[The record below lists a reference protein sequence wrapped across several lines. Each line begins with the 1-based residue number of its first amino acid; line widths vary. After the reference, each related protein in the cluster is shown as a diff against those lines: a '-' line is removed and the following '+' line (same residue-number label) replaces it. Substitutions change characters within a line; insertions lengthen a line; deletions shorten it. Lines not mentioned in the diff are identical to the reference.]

1 MLGRE
6 DKLDVL
12 CVLSESGPPP
22 FPYCGHCVILDRKGE
37 CQSSSACMGK
47 SGRPVADTVEE
58 PKERRNQKKH
68 TDKLLE
74 MTKVFAS
81 TLAAERLGNSQAVD
95 CGHSAEKSS
104 CYCVKTMT
112 GDKTPACRG
121 SLCHSTVTGALRI
134 TDIFVERPKL
144 QASCLASCEPI
155 LLVKAVAT
163 LCH

>member
-1 MLGRE
+1 
-6 DKLDVL
+6 
-12 CVLSESGPPP
+12 
-22 FPYCGHCVILDRKGE
+22 
-37 CQSSSACMGK
+37 MGK
-47 SGRPVADTVEE
+47 LGRPVADTVEE
-58 PKERRNQKKH
+58 PKERRNQKKY

-95 CGHSAEKSS
+95 RGHSAEKPNFN
-104 CYCVKTMT
+104 CVKTMT
-112 GDKTPACRG
+112 VDKTPACRE

-134 TDIFVERPKL
+134 TDIFVERPEL

-163 LCH
+163 LR